1 MCEYM
6 WRRRVTLRNQDVF
19 DAILADIVFFGHLL
33 DVISKHLFPLCG
45 LFVLH

>member
-19 DAILADIVFFGHLL
+19 DAILADIVVFW
-33 DVISKHLFPLCG
+33 PPA
-45 LFVLH
+45 